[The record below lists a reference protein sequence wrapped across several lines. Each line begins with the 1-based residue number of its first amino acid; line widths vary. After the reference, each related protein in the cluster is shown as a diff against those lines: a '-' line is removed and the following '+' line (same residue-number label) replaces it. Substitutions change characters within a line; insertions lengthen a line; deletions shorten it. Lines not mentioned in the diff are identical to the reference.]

1 MVAQKTD
8 TVIPKIDFEVSLN
21 IFQIISRISEEA
33 GALAKTMEAG
43 SGLKF
48 AFRGIDGVINHLSPY
63 FQKYGVVV
71 VPAVVDKVTSTR
83 EIAGG
88 KAITQTDLLVMYT
101 FYAPDGSSVAVQTA
115 GLAQDY
121 ADRSAAQAQSV
132 ALRIALLQTF
142 FLPTQ
147 DRSPEAA
154 GEETQRYIDG
164 NQEAA
169 ARASTGPKQPPVT
182 AQQLIGRL
190 IGDPTNT
197 LSGEA
202 VNEIGANMFP
212 RKKDRAWFRNE
223 EDMTKLHDE
232 LVAAIDAGTYSVS

>member
-1 MVAQKTD
+1 MVTKETESE
-8 TVIPKIDFEVSLN
+8 TPLN
-21 IFQIISRISEEA
+21 IFQIISKISDEA

-63 FQKYGVVV
+63 LQKYGVVI

-83 EIAGG
+83 ELAGG

-132 ALRIALLQTF
+132 ALRVALLQTF

-154 GEETQRYIDG
+154 GEETQKYIEG
-164 NQEAA
+164 NQETVSRAA
-169 ARASTGPKQPPVT
+169 TGPRQPT
-182 AQQLIGRL
+182 LSAQQKIGKL
-190 IGDPTNT
+190 IGDPTNS
-197 LSGEA
+197 LSGEV
-202 VNEIGANMFP
+202 VNEIGTNMFP
-212 RKKDRAWFRNE
+212 KKKDKAWFRNE
-223 EDMTKLHDE
+223 DDMLALHAE
-232 LVAAIDAGTYSVS
+232 LVSAIDAGTYSIS